1 MVKSRIRGTR
11 SALLAV
17 VSILALSS
25 YVGAADRQLRRGKQA
40 AKTPSNT
47 NTARRRTKAEKAE
60 PDHKSQTTEIT
71 SDGFQK
77 MNRIV
82 GGAPVEPASRY
93 PWFTRIVGGRQDNG
107 KLEACGGALIAPD
120 LVLTAA
126 HCG

>member
-1 MVKSRIRGTR
+1 MVKTRIRGTR
-11 SALLAV
+11 FALLAV

-25 YVGAADRQLRRGKQA
+25 CVGAVDRQLRRGKHA

-47 NTARRRTKAEKAE
+47 NTARRRTKAER
-60 PDHKSQTTEIT
+60 DHKSHTVEVETT

-82 GGAPVEPASRY
+82 GGAPVEEASRY
-93 PWFTRIVGGRQDNG
+93 PWFTRIVGGQQDNG
-107 KLEACGGALIAPD
+107 RLEACGGALIAND